1 MALQPFLTP
10 SFDATDYLNSTL
22 PPLSTATIRQ
32 DPASVPLSELS
43 SQTQTLLS
51 QLSAQTARVS
61 ESLTQLTDE
70 ILRSGSRLA
79 YEVEVLRGD
88 TIGFAELLNDGLTED
103 IKVFVPQ
110 GLLSPKK
117 SNVKSTGL
125 HEDESHSALKGHD
138 QIEEATARTPGYMV
152 ELKMLSKV
160 RNELENVI
168 KTFGNAMEWP
178 IPPSEVSV
186 ASSFI
191 SVSAPDPGS
200 ESHSREE
207 KGRQVAKELR
217 EQINAL
223 FESDSDPEIG
233 VQAAASRVNELREL
247 SKVWKGTAEEK
258 ARTKFVDGLAR
269 TVEEKHRAIERE
281 RAQQPSSRVEG
292 SVTSTLPR
300 KGSIRKSTE
309 AQDPVDQGRLGWP
322 AKDGGYGFINH
333 LQKIRGGL

>member
-1 MALQPFLTP
+1 MALEPFLAP
-10 SFDATDYLNSTL
+10 NFDATDYLNSVL

-88 TIGFAELLNDGLTED
+88 TIGFAELLNEGLVED
-103 IKVFVPQ
+103 IKVFVPN
-110 GLLSPKK
+110 GLSLPSKG
-117 SNVKSTGL
+117 SVESVVRL
-125 HEDESHSALKGHD
+125 EDDSRDTVAD
-138 QIEEATARTPGYMV
+138 ATAGTPGYMA

-160 RNELENVI
+160 RSELENVI
-168 KTFGNAMEWP
+168 KVFGTAMDWP
-178 IPPSEVSV
+178 IPPSEVSM

-191 SVSAPDPGS
+191 SVSAPDPNS
-200 ESHSREE
+200 ETHSREE

-217 EQINAL
+217 DQINIL
-223 FESDSDPEIG
+223 FESDTDPIVG

-247 SKVWKGTAEEK
+247 CKVWKGTAEER
-258 ARTKFVDGLAR
+258 ARTRFVDGLAKM
-269 TVEEKHRAIERE
+269 VEEKHKAVERE
-281 RAQQPSSRVEG
+281 KAQEPASRVEG
-292 SVTSTLPR
+292 SLVSTLPR
-300 KGSIRKSTE
+300 KESTSKNTE
-309 AQDPVDQGRLGWP
+309 GQEPVDQGRFGWP
-322 AKDGGYGFINH
+322 AKDAGYGFINH
-333 LQKIRGGL
+333 LQKMRGGL